1 MNAVTTVCARFV
13 NAPGALR
20 FAAPDHDAAL
30 AVQTTLFGI
39 DTCDTCRKAR
49 KWLERKGLPYRFVDY
64 REQRQSPETLRG
76 WAKAVGGW
84 TALVNRSGTTWRK
97 LPDTRRNPESDPEWT
112 LLLREHPTL
121 VRRPVTVHGERIA
134 VGFTDKLY
142 GEVFADAFDKGPGA

>member
-1 MNAVTTVCARFV
+1 M

-49 KWLERKGLPYRFVDY
+49 KWLERKGLPYRYVDY

-97 LPDTRRNPESDPEWT
+97 LDESVRQGTTDAASARRLMLAQPS
-112 LLLREHPTL
+112 
-121 VRRPVTVHGERIA
+121 VIKRPVVEWDDERITVGFSVDEWGER
-134 VGFTDKLY
+134 
-142 GEVFADAFDKGPGA
+142 GAG